1 MWSGSDSAWA
11 NLNWLIRI
19 GRVLA
24 RARAQINTAALA
36 AAFADG
42 GLHGTSIDA
51 VVAAAG
57 VARPTLYARGGDK
70 EELLAL
76 AVEAEV
82 ERLIE
87 RFEGGVASIAAA
99 LDEYVATEPGARLL
113 LISARVGA
121 SERVE
126 RSLRRIAL
134 ALTSAVGDEETAA
147 VLLGGAYAAL
157 QDGPSVARLARLLPT
172 RAESGPPAGIWTA

>member
-1 MWSGSDSAWA
+1 M
-11 NLNWLIRI
+11 
-19 GRVLA
+19 A

-42 GLHGTSIDA
+42 GLHGTSIDR
-51 VVAAAG
+51 VVEAAG

-70 EELLAL
+70 EELFAL

-82 ERLIE
+82 ERLVE
-87 RFEGGVASIAAA
+87 RFEGGVGQIAAA
-99 LDEYVATEPGARLL
+99 LDEYLDEPGARLL
-113 LISARVGA
+113 LVSARVGA

-126 RSLRRIAL
+126 RSLRRIAV
-134 ALTSAVGDEETAA
+134 ALESAVGDEEVAA

-157 QDGPSVARLARLLPT
+157 YGGPSVARVARLLPA